1 MWIIFFVLPEIQV
14 RESIGND
21 LISIAPYD
29 DPRVKECISNSPYA
43 KALGEN
49 FKDQFGR
56 SIVPSFLIV
65 ADTIPDRVR
74 DIEAIVGFRNAFA
87 LSVITR
93 GHEHSLSSQ
102 FVAYPLYSDYFQ
114 LYPITISRDN
124 NGFLTQSPSLLGFDD
139 EYEKFAGQTNPSLAG
154 PRGIFTDADTSLF
167 GLILR
172 AWERRFLK
180 GKISDWATTAL
191 FRSLEMAYRASS
203 MPFANHATVNDYGT
217 SASLW
222 VSALEILS
230 HPRQGKADL
239 LSVLN
244 MLSQFPWK
252 NKMVKRRLY
261 KVKYQRK
268 EYRVNLP
275 QRLYKELYDTRNE
288 FLHGNPLT
296 SNRLHP
302 FRQKN
307 RPSITKFAPLLYKVA
322 LLCYLEKYRDKRKD
336 RNGRKRYIDEYLNEE
351 SLSEAILKS
360 VEQ

>member
-29 DPRVKECISNSPYA
+29 DPRVKECISSSPYA
-43 KALGEN
+43 KALAEN

-56 SIVPSFLIV
+56 SIVPSFLIAV
-65 ADTIPDRVR
+65 DTIPDRVR

-102 FVAYPLYSDYFQ
+102 FVAYPLYSEYFQ

-124 NGFLTQSPSLLGFDD
+124 DGFLTRSPSLLGFDD

-154 PRGIFTDADTSLF
+154 PRGIFTDVDTSLF
-167 GLILR
+167 GLILKV
-172 AWERRFLK
+172 WERRFLK
-180 GKISDWATTAL
+180 GKTSDWTTTAL

-230 HPRQGKADL
+230 HPRKGRANLMSVLDL
-239 LSVLN
+239 LGRFSWNDKDV
-244 MLSQFPWK
+244 SRRRYKVVHK
-252 NKMVKRRLY
+252 NKAH
-261 KVKYQRK
+261 
-268 EYRVNLP
+268 RVNLP

-288 FLHGNPLT
+288 FLHGNPIT

-302 FRQKN
+302 FRQKDRPGIN
-307 RPSITKFAPLLYKVA
+307 RFAPLLYKTA
-322 LLCYLEKYRDKRKD
+322 LLCYLEKYRDRRKD
-336 RNGRKRYIDEYLNEE
+336 RNKRKRYVHELLLETR
-351 SLSEAILKS
+351 LSEAILKS
-360 VEQ
+360 VR